1 LSDPVASA
9 RREFSTSLKA
19 LNQPYS
25 KATAAVDPALA
36 VCRKVAFILLDN
48 FSMMAFT
55 GALDTLVTANLLS
68 QQTLYEVS
76 SFGVESMQICS
87 DLGINIAADTNVASL
102 TLRDAQMVIVCGGL
116 RSPLQ
121 PIPALVDALR
131 KLGKRKVLLG
141 SLWNGCF
148 QLAHAGLLDDHAC
161 TVHPESQSSLH
172 ERYPRLQLLP
182 QPFVVERNFI
192 SCAGANSALG
202 MMLALLKAQQSHELV
217 HGVEAILSCDRGE
230 QTYDS
235 PLARGT
241 QSALLPAT
249 LQSILDLMEN
259 NLEDPLDLDQI
270 AGYVKLSR
278 RQIDRLF
285 QQHLQSSPGRHYLEL
300 RLTRARRLLLQ
311 SNQPVVEIAIA
322 CGFVCTHH
330 FSRCFR
336 DYFGYTARQARA
348 RQRAGSD
355 DKPPVSG

>member
-1 LSDPVASA
+1 VSDPVTTA

-25 KATAAVDPALA
+25 KASGSAGPTQPVS
-36 VCRKVAFILLDN
+36 RKVAFILLEN

-55 GALDTLVTANLLS
+55 GALDTLVTANLLN
-68 QQTLYEVS
+68 QQALYQVS
-76 SFGVESMQICS
+76 TFGVESMQICS

-102 TLRDAQMVIVCGGL
+102 TLRDAEMVIVCGGL

-121 PIPALVDALR
+121 PIPALVEALR
-131 KLGKRKVLLG
+131 KVGKRKVLLG

-148 QLAHAGLLDDHAC
+148 QLAHAGLVDGYAC
-161 TVHPESQSSLH
+161 TVHPESQSSLR
-172 ERYPRLQLLP
+172 ERFPRLQLLP
-182 QPFVVERNFI
+182 QPFVMDRNFI

-202 MMLALLKAQQSHELV
+202 MMLALLKTQQSTALM

-241 QSALLPAT
+241 QSSLLPAT

-311 SNQPVVEIAIA
+311 SNQPVVEIAVA
-322 CGFVCTHH
+322 CGFVCSHH
-330 FSRCFR
+330 FSRFPR
-336 DYFGYTARQARA
+336 LLRLYRTAGKSPAA
-348 RQRAGSD
+348 
-355 DKPPVSG
+355 